1 MKLLGKSK
9 RRDYRLKVLWEEG
22 GKWDR
27 KSKIAKLRQ
36 NKIITLL
43 QQLEAVEQDM
53 LWPGK

>member
-1 MKLLGKSK
+1 MLGKSK
-9 RRDYRLKVLWEEG
+9 WRDYRLKVLWEEG
-22 GKWDR
+22 GKWDG

-36 NKIITLL
+36 NKIIMLL

>member
-1 MKLLGKSK
+1 MLDKSE
-9 RRDYRLKVLWEEG
+9 RLDYHLKELWEEG
-22 GKWDR
+22 GKKNR

-36 NKIITLL
+36 NKIIVLL

>member
-1 MKLLGKSK
+1 MLGKSK
-9 RRDYRLKVLWEEG
+9 QRDYRLKVLWEEG